1 MKVIT
6 FSLRTQQP
14 LLATSF
20 EGDPNSD
27 VSYSYIP
34 GSMIR
39 GAVIRRYMKQHDLSE
54 LDLAKDEVKRLFF
67 DGNSTYYLNG
77 YLQSNEGKRTL
88 PIPRSWFKEKNAE
101 FTDKISEIKVYNF
114 SVDFDIKDELENPK
128 PVGEGF
134 WTTERGSIN
143 YYTEKRRINIHN
155 QRDRKKGRSTQG
167 EGEIFR
173 YEAIDSEQ
181 TFQAVIL
188 CSSETDVQVIRD
200 LLAKSSDIWLGGS
213 QSAGYGHTKIT
224 NISHIIDAADWNEVN
239 IPVDDD
245 DRTDRDFFT
254 VTLLSDLILRDDWGQ
269 YVIIPPSTKHEIL
282 APLTRELKKVLGGE
296 IQPQR
301 CFTSSTII
309 GGFNRKWGLPLP
321 TVPALA
327 AGSVF
332 VFELENFSLT
342 PEQIQAIEIKGIGER
357 STEGFGRVAINWLN
371 HEKFHIKLPNKSPSI
386 SSPGLQT
393 DKSHTLAAQ
402 MAERI
407 LYKKIEQALQNYL
420 GRKTIKGDI
429 RNSQL
434 SRLEVI
440 AKQAVTT
447 GDCNLVLSLLNN
459 LPPHARSQFER
470 AKIEPN
476 ENNYYLKQQLDN
488 WLIYPDNWSWVSNQ
502 QELKVNIA
510 NVERSIND
518 EFAKTN
524 KLAEK
529 YTLRLIMALAK
540 KATKEENR

>member
-6 FSLRTQQP
+6 FLLRTQQP

-20 EGDPNSD
+20 AGDPNSD

-39 GAVIRRYMKQHDLSE
+39 GAVIGRYMKQHGLSE
-54 LDLAKDEVKRLFF
+54 LDLAKHEVKRLFF
-67 DGNSTYYLNG
+67 DGNSTCYLNG

-101 FTDKISEIKVYNF
+101 LTDESPITVYDFSSERG
-114 SVDFDIKDELENPK
+114 DELENPK

-188 CSSETDVQVIRD
+188 CSSETDAQIIRD
-200 LLAKSSDIWLGGS
+200 LLEKSSDIWLGGS
-213 QSAGYGHTKIT
+213 QSAGYGHTKIS

-239 IPVDDD
+239 IPVEDD
-245 DRTDRDFFT
+245 DRTDREFLT

-269 YVIIPPSTKHEIL
+269 YAIIPPSTEHEIP
-282 APLTRELKKVLGGE
+282 APLTRELKKVLVGE
-296 IQPQR
+296 IQPKR
-301 CFTSSTII
+301 CFTSSTVV

-357 STEGFGRVAINWLN
+357 ITEGFGRVTINWLN
-371 HEKFHIKLPNKSPSI
+371 QKEFKLKLPNKSPSI
-386 SSPGLQT
+386 YSPGLKT
-393 DKSHTLAAQ
+393 DISHILAAQ
-402 MAERI
+402 MAER
-407 LYKKIEQALQNYL
+407 LLHKKIEQTLQNYL

-434 SRLEVI
+434 SRLELV
-440 AKQAVTT
+440 ARQAVTT

-459 LPPHARSQFER
+459 LPPHANSQFER
-470 AKIEPN
+470 AKIEPD

-488 WLIYPDNWSWVSNQ
+488 WLLYPDSWSWVSNKQ
-502 QELKVNIA
+502 DLKVNVA
-510 NVERSIND
+510 NVERSING
-518 EFAKTN
+518 EFAKKN

>member
-39 GAVIRRYMKQHDLSE
+39 GAVIRRYMKQHGLSE
-54 LDLAKDEVKRLFF
+54 LDLAKNEVKRLFF
-67 DGNSTYYLNG
+67 DGNSTCYLNG
-77 YLQSNEGKRTL
+77 YLQSNENQRTL
-88 PIPRSWFKEKNAE
+88 PVLRSWYKEKNAE
-101 FTDKISEIKVYNF
+101 LTDESFILVYDF
-114 SVDFDIKDELENPK
+114 SPERGDELENLK

-224 NISHIIDAADWNEVN
+224 NISNIIDAADWNEVN

-245 DRTDRDFFT
+245 RTDREFLT

-269 YVIIPPSTKHEIL
+269 YAIIPPSTKHEIP
-282 APLTRELKKVLGGE
+282 APLTRELKKVLGRE

-309 GGFNRKWGLPLP
+309 GGFNGKWGLPLP

-332 VFELENFSLT
+332 VFELKNSSLT
-342 PEQIQAIEIKGIGER
+342 SEQIQAIETKGIGEKR
-357 STEGFGRVAINWLN
+357 TEGFGRVAINWFNKKEEFQL
-371 HEKFHIKLPNKSPSI
+371 KLPDKSPSI
-386 SSPGLQT
+386 YSPRLQT
-393 DKSHTLAAQ
+393 DISCTLATQ

-407 LYKKIEQALQNYL
+407 LYKKIELALQNYL

-434 SRLEVI
+434 SRLELI
-440 AKQAVTT
+440 AKQAITT

-459 LPPHARSQFER
+459 LPPHASSQFKR

-488 WLIYPDNWSWVSNQ
+488 WLLYPDSWSWLSNK